1 MLLLCD
7 RVLLNVV
14 LKKNHLL
21 VKGGS
26 SLFKLSFKSCSIIDL
41 GLEVVHHIK
50 CRAFVGDNTVEGLDE
65 DLLYHTFP
73 EMGSGTLLLS
83 LELVVALPYD
93 TAVLVCGVPDLGAD
107 VEDHRIQPKGTADK
121 ILDFFLRRKNRGNCI
136 NDNEQVFP
144 PPLLSLHTLLTII
157 FLNSKGVRKKS

>member
-1 MLLLCD
+1 M
-7 RVLLNVV
+7 
-14 LKKNHLL
+14 
-21 VKGGS
+21 
-26 SLFKLSFKSCSIIDL
+26 
-41 GLEVVHHIK
+41 VHHIQ
-50 CRAFVGDNTVEGLDE
+50 CRTFVGDKFIYGLDE

-121 ILDFFLRRKNRGNCI
+121 ILDFFLRRKRVLAKYTKEEKQKAIAIFPDI
-136 NDNEQVFP
+136 NQQAEQMFHRLIEEMV
-144 PPLLSLHTLLTII
+144 
-157 FLNSKGVRKKS
+157 